1 MYKYSPRFARLSQLT
16 DRYGLSLSTL
26 YRLGRQDS
34 KFPKAH
40 RLPTGTRLWS
50 VQELDD
56 YFDALTT
63 ERGS

>member
-1 MYKYSPRFARLSQLT
+1 MYKSPPRFARLSQLT
-16 DRYGLSLSTL
+16 DRYSLSLSTM
-26 YRLGRQDS
+26 YRLGRQDH

-50 VQELDD
+50 VKELDD
-56 YFDALTT
+56 YFDALTA

>member
-1 MYKYSPRFARLSQLT
+1 MYKSSLRFARLSQLT

-26 YRLGRQDS
+26 YRLGRQDDR
-34 KFPKAH
+34 FPKAH
-40 RLPTGTRLWS
+40 LLPTGTRLWS

-56 YFDALTT
+56 YFDALTA